1 MLHCPLSDVEQH
13 SKEEGYDQR
22 LYNDEAYEGV
32 SLIGISAVIR
42 EEFRIIL
49 TYHNL

>member
-1 MLHCPLSDVEQH
+1 MLHCPISDVEQH

-22 LYNDEAYEGV
+22 LYNDEAYEGA
-32 SLIGISAVIR
+32 SLIGVSTVIL
-42 EEFRIIL
+42 EEFWIIL

>member
-1 MLHCPLSDVEQH
+1 MLHCPLSDVIQH
-13 SKEEGYDQR
+13 SKEKGYYQR

>member
-1 MLHCPLSDVEQH
+1 MLHCPLSDVEQY
-13 SKEEGYDQR
+13 SKEDGYDQR
-22 LYNDEAYEGV
+22 LYNDEAYEGA
-32 SLIGISAVIR
+32 SLIGVSAVIR